1 MNKDHY
7 RKRVTEPVQQMSVIA
22 PEKPSARDW
31 FPEERV
37 TRLENQGNEPP
48 GEVATGDLL
57 RHRVDAEVGPL
68 GSKLQPQAENSRS
81 ATANAMGSGEET
93 ACCNLSPS
101 CYGATDSASL
111 GGGPVRVRGA
121 CPLPSTRRLART
133 KDTRARVGGPPRPQ
147 QPSLPGQG
155 EGGAAPDGR
164 RMADAES
171 YRALGVIRLAPRR
184 PCRGRAERLG
194 QVLRPRSIRFVCR

>member
-48 GEVATGDLL
+48 GEVATGDFL

-68 GSKLQPQAENSRS
+68 GSKPPAPAGKLPLS
-81 ATANAMGSGEET
+81 SGERHG
-93 ACCNLSPS
+93 LW
-101 CYGATDSASL
+101 
-111 GGGPVRVRGA
+111 
-121 CPLPSTRRLART
+121 
-133 KDTRARVGGPPRPQ
+133 
-147 QPSLPGQG
+147 
-155 EGGAAPDGR
+155 
-164 RMADAES
+164 
-171 YRALGVIRLAPRR
+171 
-184 PCRGRAERLG
+184 
-194 QVLRPRSIRFVCR
+194 